1 MKREMAMNLEYLA
14 DNGVL
19 REGIDSREYQFHL
32 LRLTYHETAV
42 QIVNNFN
49 VSQLKKRIMMMNK
62 SKSPTLSLAKYLLM
76 LPLIFLLAAANS
88 VYATQN
94 ESGSE
99 QSDESAPN
107 VRSEEDLLSPA
118 LYGRE
123 TDNMQEPP
131 PVKKKGNEEPF
142 VVVENPPEFPG
153 GYEALMKFLADN
165 VQYPKEAESKGIQ
178 GRVICNFVVM
188 KDGSITD
195 VNVVRGVDSLL
206 DAEAV
211 RVLKLM
217 PKWTPGTQRGRAV
230 NVRFTVPVV
239 FRLEK

>member
-1 MKREMAMNLEYLA
+1 
-14 DNGVL
+14 
-19 REGIDSREYQFHL
+19 
-32 LRLTYHETAV
+32 
-42 QIVNNFN
+42 
-49 VSQLKKRIMMMNK
+49 MNK

-165 VQYPKEAESKGIQ
+165 VQYPKEAQEKGIQ

-195 VNVVRGVDSLL
+195 VNVVQGVDPLL

-230 NVRFTVPVV
+230 NVRVTVPVV